1 MKKYLKTLGIATVMS
16 LSSFASHAINVG
28 GVVWDPSSPLDF
40 SGVTA
45 VIHQDIV
52 PGTGELKG
60 FGRITTINGTDTTV
74 FCPGCEL
81 TFQYSGYMPVI
92 GSLTVLPSAGTTIE
106 YTGGVVDYYVDFTPD
121 APLNNPTLLDAMN
134 TGSEGGANALWLS
147 VIGHVGIGG
156 FTFEGTTNAAFTR
169 LTGFGDWDV
178 VGGLAAGNLNT
189 NTIPDG
195 AGGFADLT
203 FATSFTGQI
212 TPTSANGSGDF
223 QGSSIPEPAT
233 LSIFGLGLLGMSA
246 FARRR
251 KAK

>member
-1 MKKYLKTLGIATVMS
+1 MASTV
-16 LSSFASHAINVG
+16 NVG
-28 GVVWDPSSPLDF
+28 GVTWDPDSPLDF

-45 VIHQDIV
+45 VIHQDIHPV
-52 PGTGELKG
+52 TGELSG
-60 FGRITTINGTDTTV
+60 FGRITTLNGEAPGT

-81 TFQYSGYMPVI
+81 TFQYSGYVPQPL
-92 GSLTVLPSAGTTIE
+92 SATVLPSAGTTIE
-106 YTGGVVDYYVDFTPD
+106 YTGGVVDLYVDFTPD
-121 APLNNPTLLDAMN
+121 APLNNPTALNLAN
-134 TGSEGGANALWLS
+134 TGSEGGVNKTWLS

-156 FTFEGTTNAAFTR
+156 FTFEGTANAAFTR
-169 LTGFGDWDV
+169 LLGFGDWDV
-178 VGGLAAGNLNT
+178 VGGLAASNIDT
-189 NTIPDG
+189 NTVSDG
-195 AGGFADLT
+195 QGGFADLT

-223 QGSSIPEPAT
+223 QGNSIPEPAT